1 MLKIGITHYA
11 QSRLASLASFKL
23 GFPIY
28 RQIDLP
34 VIPVNLED
42 LPVITGKLQTL
53 VFIDHN
59 FGLCGATET

>member
-1 MLKIGITHYA
+1 MAY
-11 QSRLASLASFKL
+11 QL

-59 FGLCGATET
+59 FGLCSATET